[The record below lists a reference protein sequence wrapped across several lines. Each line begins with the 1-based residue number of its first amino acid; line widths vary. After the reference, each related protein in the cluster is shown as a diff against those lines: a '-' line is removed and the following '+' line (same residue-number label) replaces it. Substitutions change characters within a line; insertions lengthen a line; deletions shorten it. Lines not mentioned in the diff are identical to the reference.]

1 MARRR
6 RSRPAARQ
14 VQHWLPGLAGLVLLG
29 LAGLVVPAARAG
41 EITGTGGP
49 LSLGTVVNGQLAGSC
64 RAGLCTIGGGTGAGR
79 NLFHRFS
86 ALDTRGAIGGVLFQ
100 TQGHRNLVEGVMNP
114 LGTVVDKAIQFSG
127 PANLFWLSP
136 GGITLGSGASFGNV
150 QTLTLSTATGL
161 RLGGGVF
168 DVFGTTAAQAA
179 ALNGDPLPGRAGLL
193 TDPASLAAGGLAANG
208 DVTLSGGLLTLALN
222 GGIANFKGAATLA
235 GTISGSSIAKPD
247 AVEIVASNPRLQDVT
262 FASDLSL
269 QGPLTLIGMA
279 SP

>member
-41 EITGTGGP
+41 EITGTGGL

-100 TQGHRNLVEGVMNP
+100 TQGHRNLVVGVMNP
-114 LGTVVDKAIQFSG
+114 LGTVVDKAIQLSG

-136 GGITLGSGASFGNV
+136 GGISLGSGASFGNV

-168 DVFGTTAAQAA
+168 DVFGTTAAQ
-179 ALNGDPLPGRAGLL
+179 
-193 TDPASLAAGGLAANG
+193 AANG

-247 AVEIVASNPRLQDVT
+247 AVEIAASNPRLQDVT